1 MLLIFVT
8 SSSRCLSFS
17 LSARIERGPR
27 GRGESPGEEGAEP
40 LEADFLGM
48 ALTWTR

>member
-17 LSARIERGPR
+17 LSARTERGPR
-27 GRGESPGEEGAEP
+27 GRGECSGEEGEGAEP
-40 LEADFLGM
+40 LETCFLAM
-48 ALTWTR
+48 TLT